1 MVLINNLT
9 IDEINA
15 ALLHLQRSRSEVV
28 GGTKGNTVNNITVNS
43 SGNGGGYD
51 VDYSSLIKQI
61 TDRLSNVET
70 KTSENESNINQQAS
84 VNANQQSLI
93 EEIEET
99 LNNLTQSGIT
109 QLYFDEQ
116 TRTLTIYTTEGQYN
130 TEIPSEEVT
139 MSLTNNVLTFT
150 MGGQTVTVNM
160 PYIPASEKGAAG
172 GVATLDSSGRL
183 PYSQLPES
191 AMEFKGT
198 WNASTNDPHLE
209 DDVGT
214 NGDFDVCTMPGT
226 TTFGPGNTVSFVQ
239 NDRVIYDGATSKWV
253 KLLAGQVSSVNNLSG
268 DVVLNGTK
276 VNDDARSGSP
286 TLKNKIDSVD
296 TKASTQ
302 VDWNEGNASSLAYI
316 KNKPSIPAAQIQSD
330 WTQTDSTKKD
340 FIKNKIPIWISTT
353 AAQDNMSPID
363 SVTDGN
369 MRPVTSN
376 AVARGTI
383 QYLGWATYSGNTIGE
398 VIVNAMNSLPII
410 YNTKDNVYSFR
421 GTWSG
426 KGYFQALISNPRTIG
441 NLKFNVFVQYSTAS
455 ASMSNTENGDYII
468 QVLYSASNTPRFSLL
483 YEQQIVTNDMLQ
495 EFRSVYTVKVNSQ
508 TSRTIPFGNWGV
520 GLCMGNVDG
529 AGNFAFYFARSGANS
544 VAISNLA
551 SLGSSF
557 FNATLSGNVVTIGTT
572 NYKITITFNQDY
584 TVTISWAG
592 ISQSNFYGRMVF
604 ISGNTIF

>member
-28 GGTKGNTVNNITVNS
+28 GGEKGNTVNNVTVNS
-43 SGNGGGYD
+43 SGNGGGYS

-70 KTSENESNINQQAS
+70 KTNENESNINQQAN

-139 MSLTNNVLTFT
+139 MSLANNVLTFT

-209 DDVGT
+209 DGTGT
-214 NGDFDVCTMPGT
+214 NGDFYVCTMPGT

-239 NDRVIYDGATSKWV
+239 NDRVIYDGATNKWV

-268 DVVLNGTK
+268 DVVLNGTN
-276 VNDDARSGSP
+276 VNYDGTNNSP
-286 TLKNKIDSVD
+286 TLKSKIDSVD

-302 VDWNEGNASSLAYI
+302 VDWNEGNTSSLAYI
-316 KNKPSIPAAQIQSD
+316 KNKPTIPAAQIQSD

-363 SVTDGN
+363 SVIAGN
-369 MRPVTSN
+369 TRPVTS
-376 AVARGTI
+376 G
-383 QYLGWATYSGNTIGE
+383 G
-398 VIVNAMNSLPII
+398 
-410 YNTKDNVYSFR
+410 VYSALGGKELKYVEIELILQNLSWVDYYMGGVLVGYYINIPLTTYISESFVPICA
-421 GTWSG
+421 TQVFWSQINPEVP
-426 KGYFQALISNPRTIG
+426 YFVGLDSNSADLSLRIG
-441 NLKFNVFVQYSTAS
+441 DKTKLTNL
-455 ASMSNTENGDYII
+455 
-468 QVLYSASNTPRFSLL
+468 
-483 YEQQIVTNDMLQ
+483 
-495 EFRSVYTVKVNSQ
+495 
-508 TSRTIPFGNWGV
+508 SRTKIRVW
-520 GLCMGNVDG
+520 
-529 AGNFAFYFARSGANS
+529 Y
-544 VAISNLA
+544 
-551 SLGSSF
+551 
-557 FNATLSGNVVTIGTT
+557 LSI
-572 NYKITITFNQDY
+572 
-584 TVTISWAG
+584 
-592 ISQSNFYGRMVF
+592 
-604 ISGNTIF
+604 

>member
-15 ALLHLQRSRSEVV
+15 ALLHLQRSRSEIV

-61 TDRLSNVET
+61 TDRLSSVET
-70 KTSENESNINQQAS
+70 KTSENESNINQQAN

-139 MSLTNNVLTFT
+139 MSLANNVLTFT
-150 MGGQTVTVNM
+150 MGDQTVTVNM

-209 DDVGT
+209 DGTGT
-214 NGDFDVCTMPGT
+214 NGDFYVCTMPGT

-268 DVVLNGTK
+268 DVVLNGTN
-276 VNDDARSGSP
+276 VNYDATSGSP

-302 VDWNEGNASSLAYI
+302 VDWNEENTSSLAYI

-330 WTQTDSTKKD
+330 WTQSDSTKKD

-376 AVARGTI
+376 AVYDAIGGAKIKYADIDFLWSDLTFTQPSGRNFYYCNLNKSNYFANNQTLI
-383 QYLGWATYSGNTIGE
+383 SATLLLWTSVPMVLVGF
-398 VIVNAMNSLPII
+398 
-410 YNTKDNVYSFR
+410 DNDTSTLSFR
-421 GTWSG
+421 CPDLTMSP
-426 KGYFQALISNPRTIG
+426 NP
-441 NLKFNVFVQYSTAS
+441 TAHFKVRYL
-455 ASMSNTENGDYII
+455 YIE
-468 QVLYSASNTPRFSLL
+468 T
-483 YEQQIVTNDMLQ
+483 
-495 EFRSVYTVKVNSQ
+495 
-508 TSRTIPFGNWGV
+508 
-520 GLCMGNVDG
+520 
-529 AGNFAFYFARSGANS
+529 
-544 VAISNLA
+544 
-551 SLGSSF
+551 
-557 FNATLSGNVVTIGTT
+557 
-572 NYKITITFNQDY
+572 
-584 TVTISWAG
+584 
-592 ISQSNFYGRMVF
+592 
-604 ISGNTIF
+604 

>member
-28 GGTKGNTVNNITVNS
+28 GGEKGNTVNNVTVNS
-43 SGNGGGYD
+43 SGNGGGYS

-70 KTSENESNINQQAS
+70 KTNENESNINQQAN

-139 MSLTNNVLTFT
+139 MSLANNVLTFT

-183 PYSQLPES
+183 PYSQLP
-191 AMEFKGT
+191 
-198 WNASTNDPHLE
+198 
-209 DDVGT
+209 
-214 NGDFDVCTMPGT
+214 
-226 TTFGPGNTVSFVQ
+226 
-239 NDRVIYDGATSKWV
+239 
-253 KLLAGQVSSVNNLSG
+253 AGQVSSVNNLSG
-268 DVVLNGTK
+268 DVVLNGTN
-276 VNDDARSGSP
+276 VNYDGTNNSP
-286 TLKNKIDSVD
+286 TLKSKIDSVD

-302 VDWNEGNASSLAYI
+302 VDWNEGNTSSLAYI
-316 KNKPSIPAAQIQSD
+316 KNKPTIPAAQIQSD

-363 SVTDGN
+363 SVIAGN
-369 MRPVTSN
+369 TRPVTS
-376 AVARGTI
+376 G
-383 QYLGWATYSGNTIGE
+383 G
-398 VIVNAMNSLPII
+398 
-410 YNTKDNVYSFR
+410 VYSSLE
-421 GTWSG
+421 GISGMIGVYSVTMKDLNECYVGQEKPYLSTWLVLQSG
-426 KGYFQALISNPRTIG
+426 GAIPNAPAGVSNYFVICFQLVYSHNLRITQIAFENTGG
-441 NLKFNVFVQYSTAS
+441 NLNVGGVYKRQGYGTLGNIAF
-455 ASMSNTENGDYII
+455 GD
-468 QVLYSASNTPRFSLL
+468 
-483 YEQQIVTNDMLQ
+483 
-495 EFRSVYTVKVNSQ
+495 
-508 TSRTIPFGNWGV
+508 W
-520 GLCMGNVDG
+520 
-529 AGNFAFYFARSGANS
+529 
-544 VAISNLA
+544 VA
-551 SLGSSF
+551 
-557 FNATLSGNVVTIGTT
+557 V
-572 NYKITITFNQDY
+572 
-584 TVTISWAG
+584 
-592 ISQSNFYGRMVF
+592 
-604 ISGNTIF
+604 